1 MFIYIDFTIA
11 LWYNKVNYCEVNIMA
26 LINCPDCGKE
36 ISDTAR
42 VCINCGC
49 KIKRDHKKAH
59 KVIKITVLSFLI
71 CLIVFLV
78 LSTIILNI
86 SSDIR
91 TYFLI
96 VDKLEQELFEYNTI
110 KIKPMIT
117 QMFIDDESYDL
128 DEDDIR
134 YYIGIEQATTI
145 SKKVYV
151 EFQILYQNELVTD
164 SCIILI
170 DNNNKVVNIQY
181 YSMYLLES
189 SSNDTSQL
197 MYYGDIVLAKFGLEY
212 SGVPDDWKSINCNLV
227 YKIYQSPFKYFI
239 FR

>member
-1 MFIYIDFTIA
+1 
-11 LWYNKVNYCEVNIMA
+11 MA
-26 LINCPDCGKE
+26 LISCPDCGKE
-36 ISDTAR
+36 ISDTAK

-49 KIKRDHKKAH
+49 KIKRDYKKAR

-71 CLIVFLV
+71 CIVVSFV
-78 LSTIILNI
+78 LSTVLLNT

-96 VDKLEQELFEYNTI
+96 VDKLEQDLFEYISI
-110 KIKPMIT
+110 KIKPKIT

-151 EFQILYQNELVTD
+151 EFQILYQNEFVTD

-170 DNNNKVVNIQY
+170 DKNNKVVNIQY
-181 YSMYLLES
+181 YSMYLLAS

-197 MYYGDIVLAKFGLEY
+197 MYYGDIVLANFGLEY
-212 SGVPDDWKSINCNLV
+212 NGVPDDWKNVNCNLA